1 MIQLNDRALS
11 TSAPSPWRRTAL
23 AGALLLALTSSTTFS
38 QELVGDGFRRAAATP
53 IPVPFSAYAT
63 LSSGSRVFFDGTSI
77 DLYDGQGTWLQNLDT
92 LPSYVYASFVV
103 IDPTETFAVVGE
115 SSNMDVFRVP
125 LDGSGKSLLANLVF
139 NYDAAFEDASHVIGS
154 QSIGWGN
161 PNNLVRLNV
170 DTGATQLVA
179 SVDGPSGP
187 VAVDAGGTLYY
198 GTVSPIFP
206 APPGSSSVIT
216 WTSAQTHGGTILT
229 ESDAAVLHAGLD
241 AAASLE
247 IDPVYGNVFLAESV
261 YGSTSRILELDRS
274 SGDVVDVIA
283 QGRSFLTRLELVR
296 GSDVGHFHAYQPADG
311 VFLHYDDGTDVVT
324 IRPRRPS
331 AELFAQPYNNS
342 VTLRVKHGKPFGTM
356 LVSWCPQSVYGSPE
370 TAHDLGL
377 GFLYDTGMP
386 LAQIPRLASEIPL
399 DSRGNGHFTYFD
411 SGSLA
416 GTLAFQAI
424 INDCLGNP
432 AGTSRTVLN

>member
-1 MIQLNDRALS
+1 MIHLNDRGLR
-11 TSAPSPWRRTAL
+11 TGGLTLRRRTAL
-23 AGALLLALTSSTTFS
+23 AGALLLTLTSGAALG
-38 QELVGDGFRRAAATP
+38 QELTGDGFRRAAATP

-63 LSSGSRVFFDGTSI
+63 LSSGNRVFFDGMSI

-92 LPSYVYASFVV
+92 FPSYVYASFVV
-103 IDPTETFAVVGE
+103 IDPTETFAIVGE
-115 SSNMDVFRVP
+115 SSNMDLFRVP
-125 LDGSGKSLLANLVF
+125 LDGSGKGWLANLVF
-139 NYDAAFEDASHVIGS
+139 NYDAAFEDASHVIVS

-187 VAVDAGGTLYY
+187 VAVDASGALFY

-206 APPGSSSVIT
+206 APPGSSSIIT
-216 WTSAQTHGGTILT
+216 WTSAQTHGTTLLT
-229 ESDAAVLHAGLD
+229 ESEATVFCAGLD
-241 AAASLE
+241 AAASMA

-261 YGSTSRILELDRS
+261 YGSTSRILELERS
-274 SGDVVDVIA
+274 SGAVVDVIV
-283 QGRSFLTRLELVR
+283 QGRSFLTRLELMH
-296 GSDVGHFHAYQPADG
+296 GSDAGHFHAYQPSDG

-324 IRPRRPS
+324 VRPRRPS
-331 AELFAQPYNNS
+331 AELIPQPYTNS
-342 VTLRVKHGKPFGTM
+342 VTLRVKNGKPFGTM
-356 LVSWCPQSVYGSPE
+356 LVSWCPQSVCGSVE
-370 TAHDLGL
+370 TPHDLGF
-377 GFLYDTGMP
+377 GFLYDTPMP
-386 LAQIPRLASEIPL
+386 LPQIRRLAFEIPL
-399 DSRGNGHFTYFD
+399 DSRGNGGFTYFD

-432 AGTSRTVLN
+432 VGTSRTILN